1 MTVLVLRPAAVAD
14 VAEAHAHYQGLA
26 DGLGD
31 RFVAAVDVLFVRLT
45 EFPRS
50 APLVAG
56 YRDVRRAVVR
66 GFPYVFFYRHEPGRI
81 EVLRVLHAARSD
93 ADRPPDEPRG

>member
-1 MTVLVLRPAAVAD
+1 MTALVLRPAAVAD
-14 VAEAHAHYQGLA
+14 VTEAHDHYRALA

-31 RFVAAVDVLFVRLT
+31 RLVAALDELFARFA

-56 YRDVRRAVVR
+56 YRDVHRAVLR
-66 GFPYVFFYRHEPGRI
+66 GFPYVISYRYQPDRI
-81 EVLRVLHAARSD
+81 EVLRVVHTARSD
-93 ADRPPDEPRG
+93 AGRPPGEPEQ

>member
-1 MTVLVLRPAAVAD
+1 VTALVLRPAAVAD
-14 VAEAHAHYQGLA
+14 LTEAHAHYQGLA

-31 RFVAAVDVLFVRLT
+31 QFVVALDELFARLT

-56 YRDVRRAVVR
+56 YREVHRAVVR
-66 GFPYVFFYRHEPGRI
+66 GFPYVIFYRLQPDRI
-81 EVLRVLHAARSD
+81 DVLRVLHAARSD
-93 ADRPPDEPRG
+93 ADRPPGEPLR